1 MENNQE
7 SKLTRK
13 FKLFVQAVTDAI
25 QASKPAADGSK
36 VCTIKFGRKT
46 ITFDYGNAIL
56 DRVKTADSPFEHMLE
71 IMIGDEIYSIVP
83 SLEAKARLAKDGWL
97 GDDLVNTG
105 LRKMVLVE
113 QEERKARGKQKH
125 SEFCKL
131 WPREHA
137 DKVWDMHIK
146 EAHHASVA
154 KTTLAL
160 LSKVTAMGCVP
171 KSIEEARRLGIQFP
185 RLSRAEWRAV
195 EKIAPVLAGLT
206 EQSQDKQPQEKQ
218 Q

>member
-97 GDDLVNTG
+97 GDDLIDTG
-105 LRKMVLVE
+105 HRKMVLVE
-113 QEERKARGKQKH
+113 QDARKARGKEKH
-125 SEFCKL
+125 AHIMEL
-131 WPREHA
+131 WPKEHA
-137 DKVWDMHIK
+137 DTVWEMHVP
-146 EAHHASVA
+146 EAHHACVA
-154 KTTLAL
+154 KTAMAL
-160 LSKVTAMGCVP
+160 LPKIIASGRVP
-171 KSIEEARRLGIQFP
+171 KSIEEARELGIPFP
-185 RLSRAEWRAV
+185 RLSRSEWRAV
-195 EKIAPVLAGLT
+195 AKITPVLAGL
-206 EQSQDKQPQEKQ
+206 QAVKPPQDKQQ
-218 Q
+218 

>member
-1 MENNQE
+1 MESSNQE

-25 QASKPAADGSK
+25 QAAKPEANGGK
-36 VCTIKFGRKT
+36 ICTIKFGPKT

-56 DRVKTADSPFEHMLE
+56 DRKKSPDSPFEHMLE
-71 IMIGDEIYSIVP
+71 IMIGDQIYSIVP

-97 GDDLVNTG
+97 GDDLVDTG

-113 QEERKARGKQKH
+113 KEAKKARGKERH
-125 SEFCKL
+125 AHIFEL

-137 DKVWDMHIK
+137 DKVWEMHVP
-146 EAHHASVA
+146 EAHHACVA
-154 KTTLAL
+154 KTAMAL
-160 LSKVTAMGCVP
+160 LPQIIASGRVP
-171 KSIEEARRLGIQFP
+171 KSIEEARKLGIQFP

-195 EKIAPVLAGLT
+195 EKIAPVLAGLQA
-206 EQSQDKQPQEKQ
+206 EPDKRQ
-218 Q
+218 